1 MFTGYPQRNFLFH
14 YPLEKKQVIPNGN
27 SFCNSIGL
35 LIIFFCLVRFYRLTT
50 IKRSVTAP
58 NIRGDDRS
66 SGVSSVFEDNAHTHT
81 HTHTRSDER
90 ERDQRR
96 RYAYIG
102 MINKEKRRKENEE
115 QRDDVISYKMIS
127 HISSR
132 E

>member
-1 MFTGYPQRNFLFH
+1 M
-14 YPLEKKQVIPNGN
+14 I
-27 SFCNSIGL
+27 
-35 LIIFFCLVRFYRLTT
+35 
-50 IKRSVTAP
+50 
-58 NIRGDDRS
+58 IRGDDRS
-66 SGVSSVFEDNAHTHT
+66 SGVSSLFEDNAHT
-81 HTHTRSDER
+81 RSDEG